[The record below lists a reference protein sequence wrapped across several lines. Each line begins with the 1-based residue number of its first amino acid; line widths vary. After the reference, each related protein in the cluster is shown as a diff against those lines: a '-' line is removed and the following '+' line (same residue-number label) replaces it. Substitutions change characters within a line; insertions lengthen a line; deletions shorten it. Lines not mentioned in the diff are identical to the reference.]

1 MYCFF
6 SPRTLPRN
14 KQIYRCAARKFTFFP
29 RNMAQE
35 YKLKGIESLNLT
47 PGEKREVEVEG
58 VENGK
63 VLLCNV
69 NGSVSALGSK
79 CTHYGAPMV
88 KGVLTSD
95 GRITCPW
102 HGACFKASNGDIENA
117 PAIDAL
123 PSFELSERNG
133 SVFIKGDVQDIKSS
147 RRKPNLKI
155 CGAATAE
162 TVTIVGAGSGA
173 LAAAEGL
180 RENGFKGKITMI
192 GCEGYLPI
200 DRTKLSKALIDDPS
214 KIALRDQ
221 SWLKDISIDF
231 IEDEVTS
238 VEYTSKKITTK
249 SGGSYA
255 FNKLVLAT
263 GGSPRMVTLP
273 GFQDLKGIFP
283 LRTIHHAKGINAAV
297 GSKNKKV
304 VIIGSSFIGM
314 EVANALVKDNDVTV
328 VGMESVPLVRVMG
341 EKVGQIL
348 QKTYEANGVKFL
360 LSSKLRQALPSQ
372 ADPSKVGSIEL
383 EDGTNLPADVV
394 VLGTGVFPATGFL
407 KGNSDIKLQ
416 DDGSIKTDENFLV
429 EGLQGIYAIGD
440 IAKYPYHGPG
450 GDGTPVR
457 IEHWNVAQNAGRAAA
472 AHIVASNTKSSR
484 FIPIFWSALGSQLRY
499 CGNTYNG
506 WDDMVLKGNLE
517 ASKFV
522 AYYTKGETVVA
533 VASMGVDPVVMHASE
548 LMRVNAMPSKTEILN
563 DVDILKIG
571 ISREGKI

>member
-1 MYCFF
+1 
-6 SPRTLPRN
+6 
-14 KQIYRCAARKFTFFP
+14 
-29 RNMAQE
+29 MAQE
-35 YKLKGIESLNLT
+35 YKLKGIETLNLT

-69 NGSVSALGSK
+69 NGRITALGSK

-133 SVFIKGDVQDIKSS
+133 SIFIKGDVQDIKSS

-155 CGAATAE
+155 CGTASAE

-173 LAAAEGL
+173 LAAAEAL

-221 SWLKDISIDF
+221 SWLNDISIDF

-249 SGGSYA
+249 SGGTYA
-255 FNKLVLAT
+255 FKKLVIAT
-263 GGSPRMVTLP
+263 GGSPRMVSLP
-273 GFQDLKGIFP
+273 GFQDLDGIFP
-283 LRTIHHAKGINAAV
+283 LRTIHHARSINAAV

-314 EVANALVKDNDVTV
+314 EVANALVKDNDVTI
-328 VGMESVPLVRVMG
+328 VGMESVPLLRVMG
-341 EKVGQIL
+341 EKVGQII
-348 QKTYEANGVKFL
+348 QKTYEANGVKFF
-360 LSSKLRQALPSQ
+360 LSAKIRQALPSQ
-372 ADPSKVGSIEL
+372 IDPSKVGSIEL
-383 EDGTNLPADVV
+383 EDGTNLPADLV
-394 VLGTGVFPATGFL
+394 VLGTGVFPATSFL

-416 DDGSIKTDENFLV
+416 EDGSIKTDENFLV
-429 EGLQGIYAIGD
+429 EGLQDVYAIGD

-450 GDGTPVR
+450 GDGTLVR

-472 AHIVASNTKSSR
+472 AHIVASSTKSSR

-506 WDDMVLKGNLE
+506 WDDMVLKGNPE
-517 ASKFV
+517 ISKFI

-533 VASMGVDPVVMHASE
+533 VATMGVDPVVMQASE
-548 LMRVNAMPSKTEILN
+548 LMRINAMPSKSELLN

-571 ISREGKI
+571 ISREGKM